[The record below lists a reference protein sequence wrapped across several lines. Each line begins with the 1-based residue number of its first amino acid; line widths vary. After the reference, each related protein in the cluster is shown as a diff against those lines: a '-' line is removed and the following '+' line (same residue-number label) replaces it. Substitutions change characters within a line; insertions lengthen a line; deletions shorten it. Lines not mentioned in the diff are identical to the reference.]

1 MQIAK
6 YGFFILHFAF
16 CNFFSFSVSQCLFPS
31 MSTNQPPPIT
41 DSPWFWVLLFSLMGL
56 VALAA
61 ISGQYGKRQARLERQ
76 YQARE
81 RIRDEAV
88 GDPGRRDYSIADKTL
103 IPIWPLA
110 VPLGG
115 VVVLAAVMLGREH
128 QRRRHEPAG

>member
-1 MQIAK
+1 
-6 YGFFILHFAF
+6 
-16 CNFFSFSVSQCLFPS
+16 
-31 MSTNQPPPIT
+31 MSEQSPAT

-56 VALAA
+56 VALGA

-81 RIRDEAV
+81 RIRDDALGDVAV
-88 GDPGRRDYSIADKTL
+88 TDPARRDYSNADKTL

-128 QRRRHEPAG
+128 RRRRHEPAG